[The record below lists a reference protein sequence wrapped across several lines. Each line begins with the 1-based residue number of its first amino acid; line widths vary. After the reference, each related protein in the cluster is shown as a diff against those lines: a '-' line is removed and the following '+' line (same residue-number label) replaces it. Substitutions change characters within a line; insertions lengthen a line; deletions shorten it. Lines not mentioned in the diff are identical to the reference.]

1 MPQVTEITIT
11 QLQNEC
17 LRMHWRLH
25 GLMEFLI
32 LDFESHSNSEVSGEE
47 ETAYKNNYFI
57 QTLPGIK
64 TLSQRLAKD
73 IL

>member
-1 MPQVTEITIT
+1 MYWNQYS
-11 QLQNEC
+11 
-17 LRMHWRLH
+17 
-25 GLMEFLI
+25 LMEYLI
-32 LDFESHSNSEVSGEE
+32 LDFESHSNSKVSGEE